1 MFLYLKAGSKTQ
13 VQIIAVANKAPQ
25 CSSVLS
31 QLVGQ
36 VKTTEP
42 GACYV
47 GRSGQ
52 EANDLLQFVNQAN
65 RQCNPN

>member
-25 CSSVLS
+25 CSVLS

-65 RQCNPN
+65 RHCNPN

>member
-13 VQIIAVANKAPQ
+13 VQIRAVANKALQ

-42 GACYV
+42 GAC
-47 GRSGQ
+47 
-52 EANDLLQFVNQAN
+52 
-65 RQCNPN
+65 